1 MYRNGETVWELEP
14 GFLRIRLLLGCFC
27 LGKMKCVICQIEQ
40 AWCFPQRLNKL
51 AVERNGSGGGGGA
64 GGRAVYLSC
73 YITVLF
79 EEFPNIY
86 IYVFFLLG
94 SRFRHPSSF
103 MVA

>member
-1 MYRNGETVWELEP
+1 M
-14 GFLRIRLLLGCFC
+14 LLLGCFC

-51 AVERNGSGGGGGA
+51 AMERNGSGGGG
-64 GGRAVYLSC
+64 AVYLSC

-86 IYVFFLLG
+86 MFFFSHWVVGLDT
-94 SRFRHPSSF
+94 HPVLWLRNSGL
-103 MVA
+103 

>member
-1 MYRNGETVWELEP
+1 MEVYRNGETVWELEP

-27 LGKMKCVICQIEQ
+27 LGKIKCVICQIEQ

-51 AVERNGSGGGGGA
+51 AVERNGSWGGG
-64 GGRAVYLSC
+64 AVYLSC

-79 EEFPNIY
+79 EEFPN